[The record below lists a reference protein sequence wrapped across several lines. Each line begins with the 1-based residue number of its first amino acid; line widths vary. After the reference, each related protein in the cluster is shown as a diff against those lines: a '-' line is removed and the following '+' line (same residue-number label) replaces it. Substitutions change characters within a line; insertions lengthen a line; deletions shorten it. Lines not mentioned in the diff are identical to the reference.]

1 MKLPIR
7 ILIGNIP
14 EPTDSNNWGDIINN
28 WEAYAVEWN
37 NTSGLGVD
45 SGQAPVLDMFGDE
58 SISIKSVV
66 KDLSDPKKLF
76 TSKSRSFTVP
86 ASKKNNRIF
95 QHYYNVEITNG
106 LDSRELIPAKI
117 IMNNVTHEVGNIS
130 VESVRMNKGVA
141 THYKIKFIGKL
152 SELAR
157 KIGQDKL
164 STIDFSGKDI
174 NGFTPFTLF
183 AQAGVQDLIFP
194 LASRDERFLL
204 NSATSSLGIDNSRN
218 IRYVNSTPANDYGV
232 TAQNLVGA
240 LSVGYI
246 LDKIESTYGFNFEGV
261 FTEGYIRQLYLWLHK
276 PDKARDGQ
284 GIVEQCQDLLYTS
297 TFTDNTSVARVYD
310 FDSPSYSSPGQS
322 PEDNKFTT
330 TSNSIKTNFNYWG
343 NDDFY
348 IRIKGNWTG
357 NATLRLMQ
365 DGVEVRSIDSS
376 GVYTDARNVS
386 RDGGEVYTI
395 EAESISNVSM
405 TVTVEF
411 KRREFTDAF
420 TSGSTTSYWYMN
432 GSIVIGS
439 VGVYKISDNL
449 PDMKVMTFLADL
461 FKMFNVVA
469 EVDGDFNIS
478 TKHYDHFMSE
488 GTQKDLSQYVEV
500 DDYTISRPNLYSSM
514 RMEWS
519 DPKVAMEIG
528 YQKVNGR
535 KYGEVAYQ
543 LASNTGAKLSGNEYN
558 VKVENQRVPL
568 EPLTD
573 LSNNTLTNV
582 VYTQFSDLKGA
593 EQQTKPMFTYAAGM
607 QAGVSLG
614 FNDGTTVTPFNYYV
628 QPSNIY
634 ANHSKPDLSTSQV
647 GLYFGSEQNEYNP
660 NETATGL
667 GLFSSF
673 YRGTV
678 AMMFDDDKRNVKYN
692 AHLPLNQVKDLKLSD
707 TIVINN
713 NFHCINSVET
723 NYLTGVSKLDLTI
736 VGRSKLDF
744 FNGAQRKIT
753 NTHSTNSLTMRYI
766 NSGSGNIGTFTIG
779 AGGFFTTGTVGPILG
794 ASHSNYTEELA

>member
-1 MKLPIR
+1 M
-7 ILIGNIP
+7 
-14 EPTDSNNWGDIINN
+14 
-28 WEAYAVEWN
+28 AY
-37 NTSGLGVD
+37 D
-45 SGQAPVLDMFGDE
+45 Q
-58 SISIKSVV
+58 
-66 KDLSDPKKLF
+66 
-76 TSKSRSFTVP
+76 
-86 ASKKNNRIF
+86 
-95 QHYYNVEITNG
+95 Y
-106 LDSRELIPAKI
+106 
-117 IMNNVTHEVGNIS
+117 
-130 VESVRMNKGVA
+130 
-141 THYKIKFIGKL
+141 
-152 SELAR
+152 
-157 KIGQDKL
+157 
-164 STIDFSGKDI
+164 
-174 NGFTPFTLF
+174 
-183 AQAGVQDLIFP
+183 
-194 LASRDERFLL
+194 
-204 NSATSSLGIDNSRN
+204 SATYSSLG
-218 IRYVNSTPANDYGV
+218 
-232 TAQNLVGA
+232 
-240 LSVGYI
+240 
-246 LDKIESTYGFNFEGV
+246 
-261 FTEGYIRQLYLWLHK
+261 
-276 PDKARDGQ
+276 
-284 GIVEQCQDLLYTS
+284 
-297 TFTDNTSVARVYD
+297 
-310 FDSPSYSSPGQS
+310 QS
-322 PEDNKFTT
+322 PDDNKFTT
-330 TSNSIKTNFNYWG
+330 TSNSIKTNFNYLG

-348 IRIKGNWTG
+348 IKIKGNWTG
-357 NATLRLMQ
+357 DATLKLMQ
-365 DGVEVRSIDSS
+365 DGVEIHSVDSS
-376 GVYTDARNVS
+376 GVYTDERNVS

-395 EAESISNVSM
+395 EAESTSNIAM

-411 KRREFTDAF
+411 RRRFFGPFGGTIL
-420 TSGSTTSYWYMN
+420 TQNWSMT
-432 GSIVIGS
+432 GSINIGS

-514 RMEWS
+514 RMEWA

-535 KYGEVAYQ
+535 KYGEVSYQ

-558 VKVENQRVPL
+558 VKVENQRIPL

-607 QAGVSLG
+607 TSGVALG
-614 FNDGTTVTPFNYYV
+614 FNDGNTVSPFTWYV
-628 QPSNIY
+628 QPSNVF
-634 ANHSKPDLSTSQV
+634 ASHSKPDLSTSQV

-744 FNGAQRKIT
+744 FNAAQRKIT
-753 NTHSTNSLTMRYI
+753 NTHGTNSLVIRYI
-766 NSGSGNIGTFTIG
+766 NLGSGNISTFTIG

-794 ASHSNYTEELA
+794 ASHSDYTEELA

>member
-14 EPTDSNNWGDIINN
+14 EPTNTDTWGDIINN
-28 WEAYAVEWN
+28 WEAYATEWN
-37 NTSGLGVD
+37 SSSALTVD
-45 SGQAPVLDMFGDE
+45 AGQAPVLDMFGDE

-95 QHYYNVEITNG
+95 QHFYNVDITNG

-164 STIDFSGKDI
+164 SVLNFSDKDI
-174 NGFTPFTLF
+174 NGFDPFTLF
-183 AQAGVQDLIFP
+183 SQNTAQDLVFP

-204 NSATSSLGIDNSRN
+204 NSTTPSLGIENSRN
-218 IRYVNSTPANDYGV
+218 IRYVNQTAQNDYGV

-246 LDKIESTYGFNFEGV
+246 LDKIESSYGFNFEGI
-261 FTEGYIRQLYLWLHK
+261 FTRGYVRDLYLWLHK
-276 PDKARDGQ
+276 PDKARSGQ
-284 GIVEQCQDLLYTS
+284 GIVEQCQDLAYTS
-297 TFTDNTSVARVYD
+297 TSSDDTSVAKVYS
-310 FDSPSYSSPGQS
+310 FDNATGGGPGQS

-330 TSNSIKTNFNYWG
+330 TSNSIATNFNYFG
-343 NDDFY
+343 NDKFY

-357 NATLRLMQ
+357 DANLRLMQ
-365 DGVEVRSIDSS
+365 DGSEIASIGTS
-376 GVYTDARNVS
+376 GVYTDIKQVS
-386 RDGGEVYTI
+386 RDGGEVFTI
-395 EAESISNVSM
+395 EAESISNVSID
-405 TVTVEF
+405 VTVEF
-411 KRREFTDAF
+411 KRVEYLGLFLGFPDTD
-420 TSGSTTSYWYMN
+420 YWYME
-432 GSIVIGS
+432 GSIDIGD
-439 VGVYKISDNL
+439 VGVYKITDNL
-449 PDMKVMTFLADL
+449 PDMKVMTFLSNL
-461 FKMFNVVA
+461 FKMFNIVA

-478 TKHYDHFMSE
+478 TKHYDHFMSG
-488 GTQKDLSQYVEV
+488 GTDKDLSEYVEV
-500 DDYTISRPNLYSSM
+500 NDYTISRPNLYSSM

-528 YQKVNGR
+528 YQKVNGV

-543 LASNTGAKLSGNEYN
+543 LASNTGAKLSGNEYK
-558 VKVENQRVPL
+558 VKIDNQRVPL

-573 LSNNTLTNV
+573 LATEALTNI

-593 EQQTKPMFTYAAGM
+593 EQQTKPMFTYVAGM
-607 QAGVSLG
+607 LNGIPLG
-614 FNDGTTVTPFNYYV
+614 FNDGTLVAPFNTYI
-628 QPSNIY
+628 QPSNVY
-634 ANHSKPDLSTSQV
+634 TDHARPDLNHSLL
-647 GLYFGSEQNEYNP
+647 GLYFGSEQNEYNS
-660 NETATGL
+660 NETTTGL

-678 AMMFDDDKRNVKYN
+678 AMMFDDDKRNVKYK

-707 TIVINN
+707 TIIINN
-713 NFHCINSVET
+713 NFHSINSVET
-723 NYLTGVSKLDLTI
+723 NYLTGISNLDLTI

-744 FNGAQRKIT
+744 FNATQRSIT
-753 NTHSTNSLTMRYI
+753 NNHPTDSLEIRFLYS
-766 NSGSGNIGTFTIG
+766 NSGHIGTFNITSGGTYTI
-779 AGGFFTTGTVGPILG
+779 GTVGPIIG
-794 ASHSNYTEELA
+794 ASHSDYTEAFA